1 MKNLLFTSI
10 ILLFFN
16 FSYGQLSFSTGSVE
30 LDKNLSIVNAN
41 AKLDLNTFKIDLS
54 VSHNIPIPKI
64 DELLKIMAPAEII
77 LAKDIADI
85 VGKSLDNVVSSYRV
99 NKDKGWG
106 YIAKQ
111 MGIKPGSPEFHALKG
126 KSKSKAGKAK
136 NKGKGN
142 GKSKG
147 KSKGKGEHK

>member
-1 MKNLLFTSI
+1 MKNLLFTAKSLI
-10 ILLFFN
+10 FFN
-16 FSYGQLSFSTGSVE
+16 FSYAQLSFNTGSVE
-30 LDKNLSIVNAN
+30 FDQNLSVLNAN
-41 AKLDLNTFKIDLS
+41 AKLNLNTFKVDFS
-54 VSHNIPIPKI
+54 VSDNIPIPKI
-64 DELLKIMAPAEII
+64 EELLKIMAPAEIV

-85 VGKSLDNVVSSYRV
+85 VGKPLDNVVSSYRV

-126 KSKSKAGKAK
+126 KSKNKAGKGK
-136 NKGKGN
+136 DKSKGKGN

-147 KSKGKGEHK
+147 KGKSK